1 MFRKLLLVCL
11 SLMLV
16 SGAFSAA
23 EEMPSSAPFFAATLD
38 DLKDKPMA
46 MESVRGKPILVNFW
60 ARWCGPCREEIP
72 ELVDVHAKHKAN
84 GLTMVGVAVE
94 ENTASVQ
101 EFAAAYKMDYLVLM
115 GKDKSLDL
123 MRALGNN
130 RGFLPF
136 TIAIDSSGKVVAKKM
151 GVLTTDD
158 LDGMLKSTGATR

>member
-11 SLMLV
+11 GLIVV
-16 SGAFSAA
+16 SGASIAA
-23 EEMPSSAPFFAATLD
+23 EEMPSSAAFFSSTLD

-46 MESVRGKPILVNFW
+46 MEGLRGKPILVNFW

-72 ELVDVHAKHKAN
+72 ELVDVHAKHRAN
-84 GLTMVGVAVE
+84 GLTVVGVAVE

-101 EFAAAYKMDYLVLM
+101 EFAAAYKMEYLVLM

-136 TIAIDSSGKVVAKKM
+136 TIAIDTGGKVVATKM
-151 GVLTTDD
+151 GILTTAD
-158 LDGMLKSTGATR
+158 LDGMLKATGATR